1 MKVITN
7 RSKEDRQAEY
17 YTRWAELNWCIT
29 FVTVCRHF
37 RLGKDRARK
46 LFFEIKDEMT
56 RFNEYND
63 YNYSMKELNAELE
76 RLEIPFQTGY
86 TSSQGARYD
95 INYRDRMT
103 KKNQTA
109 ASIAENREIMETL
122 KLMKE
127 LM

>member
-1 MKVITN
+1 
-7 RSKEDRQAEY
+7 
-17 YTRWAELNWCIT
+17 
-29 FVTVCRHF
+29 
-37 RLGKDRARK
+37 
-46 LFFEIKDEMT
+46 MT

-76 RLEIPFQTGY
+76 RLEIPFQTGF
-86 TSSQGARYD
+86 TSCQGAKYD